1 MRIWAVCVDFV
12 RMLGLSMRR
21 MGVAGVG
28 MRLMCMVMS
37 MCRIGSG
44 QIERRAVRRNDIHFG
59 SGNSAARHP
68 SHLEARS
75 HIEGGRGLLKQ
86 GKGNAGVHQ
95 RA

>member
-1 MRIWAVCVDFV
+1 M
-12 RMLGLSMRR
+12 RMLGMNMRL

-28 MRLMCMVMS
+28 MPFMGMRMFG
-37 MCRIGSG
+37 IGSG
-44 QIERRAVRRNDIHFG
+44 QIERPAVRRNDIHFG